1 MKNTEIIFG
10 YHAAISAIKNP
21 KRQIH
26 KLLCTEIV
34 LKRNLKYLQKFNSNI
49 IKVLNREDLDK
60 KLKTNIHQG
69 IALYCNKIHTTYNL
83 REIYNEK
90 IIVILDSLSDSQ
102 NVGSII
108 RTSYLFGVKTILF
121 NKKNSFQITPFLI
134 KASSGAFEKVKIIEV
149 TNLVRAISQLKKN
162 GFWVMGLDNNAN
174 KSISGISRDLK
185 KVFVLGSE
193 GKGIRDLV
201 KKNCD
206 DLFKINI
213 YNESIVDSLNVSNS
227 AAVVLYEFSKK

>member
-21 KRQIH
+21 KRKIH

-34 LKRNLKYLQKFNSNI
+34 FKRNLKYLKKFNNNI
-49 IKVLNREDLDK
+49 IKFLTREELDK
-60 KLKTNIHQG
+60 ILKTNIHQG
-69 IALYCNKIHTTYNL
+69 IALYCNKIQPTYSL
-83 REIYNEK
+83 GEIYNEK

-174 KSISGISRDLK
+174 KSISKISVDLK
-185 KVFVLGSE
+185 KAFVLGSE

-213 YNESIVDSLNVSNS
+213 NNESVIDSLNVSNS

>member
-1 MKNTEIIFG
+1 MKKTEIIFG

>member
-34 LKRNLKYLQKFNSNI
+34 LKRNQKYLKKFDSNI
-49 IKVLNREDLDK
+49 IKVLTREDLDK

-69 IALYCNKIHTTYNL
+69 IALYCSKIQTTYNL

-90 IIVILDSLSDSQ
+90 TVVILDSLSDSQ

-108 RTSYLFGVKTILF
+108 RTSYLFGVKTIFF
-121 NKKNSFQITPFLI
+121 NNKNSFQITPFLI
-134 KASSGAFEKVKIIEV
+134 KASSGAFEKVKVIEV
-149 TNLVRAISQLKKN
+149 TNLIRTILQLKKN

-174 KSISGISRDLK
+174 KSISRISKDLK
-185 KVFVLGSE
+185 KAFVLGSE
-193 GKGIRDLV
+193 SKGIRHLV

-206 DLFKINI
+206 DLFRINI
-213 YNESIVDSLNVSNS
+213 NNDSLINSLNVSNS
-227 AAVVLYEFSKK
+227 AAIVLHEFSKK

>member
-1 MKNTEIIFG
+1 MKKTEIIFG

-149 TNLVRAISQLKKN
+149 TNLVRTILQLKKN

>member
-1 MKNTEIIFG
+1 MKKTEIIFG

-49 IKVLNREDLDK
+49 IKVLTREDLDK

-213 YNESIVDSLNVSNS
+213 YNESVVDSLNVSNA